1 MVSRKRERGEIE
13 RAFLLSLI
21 LVLIILPHNH
31 LLLRHVLY
39 MYTHFHVCVFIRQND
54 ASLEK
59 VPGNNGMEMHR
70 RDKVERECL

>member
-1 MVSRKRERGEIE
+1 
-13 RAFLLSLI
+13 
-21 LVLIILPHNH
+21 
-31 LLLRHVLY
+31 